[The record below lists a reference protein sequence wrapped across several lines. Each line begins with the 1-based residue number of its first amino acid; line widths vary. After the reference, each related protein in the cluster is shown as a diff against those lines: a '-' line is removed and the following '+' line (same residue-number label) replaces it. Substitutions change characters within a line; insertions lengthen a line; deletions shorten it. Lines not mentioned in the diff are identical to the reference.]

1 MFIPLRC
8 VSLDDDDD
16 DAAVDDDDDD
26 VYDIDDLMR
35 MMLMARVRMGDDDE
49 D

>member
-26 VYDIDDLMR
+26 VHDIDDLMI
-35 MMLMARVRMGDDDE
+35 LMTRVRMGDDDE